1 MADLE
6 NLSVEEL
13 RSMRNVLKGSPA
25 ITPAIQ
31 PEQLSVSSP
40 SGLNWR
46 GAAETVTGG
55 LLNIGSGLTLGA
67 MPKIVAGGTALTDA
81 LFGGQPIGE
90 SYANRLAQVRALE
103 QGYKE
108 SPGTLSVAGVP
119 VTEIG
124 GSFLMPLPGLKA
136 KATTKVAPSLE
147 EVAVRLGENN
157 QTIILPTVKK
167 VVASP
172 VVEAAKS
179 IAKQAGLGAGLSGT
193 QTLISSDKPIEQ
205 RLQDAASSA
214 GVGALFGGVLGSGVE
229 AVKTV
234 PSLAR
239 ALSKYGEG
247 LQRSSLGLRKSD
259 LTAKRNIILK
269 DGSEASPT
277 QLTQS
282 LNNLIKNNTLG
293 QSRNPVVLY
302 NNAIAAKD
310 ALESNI
316 QSTLQAVDESGVK
329 IAMPTFPNATKY
341 LEDNRVDITDIGSY
355 ENIIKNFKAA
365 VKNESKFVEP
375 DLPTFYDEFDN
386 VIPKTELPGMK
397 TALEKWQRKNATRS
411 KLSLDVLNKQ
421 KKVFGESYKDG
432 PQSEPGFWRAFYK
445 DLKEHIEQ
453 YAPEVKQLNKQKQD
467 LIVAEPILERG
478 KKAAEQPMT
487 GKDVARSL
495 FYTTG
500 RLGLP
505 GAIAVTGLPV
515 IGTALALG
523 LNALGTKTGQNITGK
538 LATKI
543 GQAGQNVTGAGAQSL
558 ANALQRITPSL
569 TAQEPSQ
576 QTFPTS
582 IQVEKPTSKYDSMS
596 VKELQGERSRLRGI
610 LNDLKSPTEVPQK
623 QNISALIAEQPAEIR
638 AIIDTESSGNPTAKS
653 SKGATG
659 LMQLM
664 PGTAKELGVDPLDPV
679 QNIEGGTR
687 YYNQMK
693 KQFPDRK
700 VAFAAYNWGPG
711 NMANAVA
718 KVEKKGQKPTWQNIL
733 KYNSVPTETEEYVK
747 RVIKKLNQLEA

>member
-46 GAAETVTGG
+46 GAAETATGG

-136 KATTKVAPSLE
+136 AGTAATVAPA
-147 EVAVRLGENN
+147 VAVAPLR
-157 QTIILPTVKK
+157 Q
-167 VVASP
+167 
-172 VVEAAKS
+172 AATS

-193 QTLISSDKPIEQ
+193 QTLISSDKPIEE
-205 RLQDAASSA
+205 RIQDAASSA

-229 AVKTV
+229 AVKAV
-234 PSLAR
+234 PKLAT
-239 ALSKYGEG
+239 ALSKYGKG

-282 LNNLIKNNTLG
+282 LNNLIENNTLG
-293 QSRNPVVLY
+293 QSRDPVVLY

-310 ALESNI
+310 ALESKI
-316 QSTLQAVDESGVK
+316 QSALQAVDKSGVK
-329 IAMPTFPNATKY
+329 IKMPSFPNATKY

-355 ENIIKNFKAA
+355 ENIIKDFKAA

-375 DLPTFYDEFDN
+375 DLPTLYDEFGN
-386 VIPKTELPGMK
+386 VIPKGELGGMRA
-397 TALEKWQRKNATRS
+397 ALEKWQKENAARS

-421 KKVFGESYKDG
+421 RKVFGESYKDG

-453 YAPEVKQLNKQKQD
+453 YAPEVKQLNKKKQD

-478 KKAAEQPMT
+478 KKAAELPMT
-487 GKDVARSL
+487 GKDVASAL

-505 GAIAVTGLPV
+505 GAIAATGSPIV
-515 IGTALALG
+515 GTGLALG

-543 GQAGQNVTGAGAQSL
+543 GQAGEGVTGANAQSL

-596 VKELQGERSRLRGI
+596 IEE
-610 LNDLKSPTEVPQK
+610 LKSQLNELKSTATPQK
-623 QNISALIAEQPAEIR
+623 QNISALISEQPSLIKAMIQ
-638 AIIDTESSGNPTAKS
+638 TESSNDPKAE
-653 SKGATG
+653 SKKKAYG

-664 PGTAKELGVDPLDPV
+664 PGTAEELGVDPKDPT

-687 YYNQMK
+687 YINQMM
-693 KQFPDRK
+693 KQFKDTK
-700 VAFAAYNWGPG
+700 LALAAYNWGPG
-711 NMANAVA
+711 NLQKAIA
-718 KVEKKGQKPTWQNIL
+718 KTKKEGLSPTWDNIL
-733 KYNSVPTETEEYVK
+733 QTTYVPTETRKYVTKVITK
-747 RVIKKLNQLEA
+747 RNQLEA

>member
-1 MADLE
+1 MADDLE
-6 NLSVEEL
+6 NLSIEKL
-13 RSMRNVLKGSPA
+13 QARLSA
-25 ITPAIQ
+25 I
-31 PEQLSVSSP
+31 ESSP
-40 SGLNWR
+40 IPTPTVSQTPLQTLTATSPSDWNWR
-46 GAAETVTGG
+46 GAAEIATGG

-81 LFGGQPIGE
+81 LFGGQPIRE

-193 QTLISSDKPIEQ
+193 QTFISSDKPIEQ

-229 AVKTV
+229 AVKAV

-247 LQRSSLGLRKSD
+247 LQRSSFGLKKSD

-269 DGSEASPT
+269 DGSKASPT
-277 QLTQS
+277 QLTKS
-282 LNNLIKNNTLG
+282 FNNLIKNNTLG

-316 QSTLQAVDESGVK
+316 QSTLQAVDKSGVK

-341 LEDNRVDITDIGSY
+341 LKDNRVDITDIGSY
-355 ENIIKNFKAA
+355 ENIIKDFKAA

-375 DLPTFYDEFDN
+375 QLPTLYNEFGN

-397 TALEKWQRKNATRS
+397 TALEKWQRKNARRS

-453 YAPEVKQLNKQKQD
+453 YAPEVKQLNKKKQD

-487 GKDVARSL
+487 GKDLASAM

-500 RLGLP
+500 RLGIP
-505 GAIAVTGLPV
+505 GAIMATGSPIV
-515 IGTALALG
+515 GTGLALG

-543 GQAGQNVTGAGAQSL
+543 GQAGEGVTGAGAQSL

-596 VKELQGERSRLRGI
+596 IEELQSQ
-610 LNDLKSPTEVPQK
+610 LNELESTATPQK
-623 QNISALIAEQPAEIR
+623 QNISALISEQPSLIK
-638 AIIDTESSGNPTAKS
+638 AIIQTESAGKPQAKS

-664 PGTAKELGVDPLDPV
+664 PGTAKDLGVDPKDPT

-687 YYNQMK
+687 YINQMI
-693 KQFPDRK
+693 KQFGDTK
-700 VAFAAYNWGPG
+700 LALAAYNWGPG
-711 NMANAVA
+711 NLQKAIA
-718 KVEKKGQKPTWQNIL
+718 KTKKEGLSPTWDNIL
-733 KYNSVPTETEEYVK
+733 QTTYVPTETRKYVTKVITK
-747 RVIKKLNQLEA
+747 RNQLEA